1 MTTKTPDGRVR
12 IDAPRLYLREVVPS
26 DATERYA
33 AWMNDPEVTRFME
46 TRSTSHT
53 VQDLR
58 QYIEAMR
65 RKPDTLFLAIV
76 LRDGDRHIGNIK
88 LGPVE
93 RVHRSADV
101 ALMIGDKA
109 SWGRGYAAE
118 VIAAVSDHAFQH
130 LGVRKLTAGCYAG
143 NVGSRRAFEKAGYHI
158 EATRRSQYFCDG
170 VFQDGLLMA
179 RFSAEASS
187 QLA

>member
-1 MTTKTPDGRVR
+1 MNTVR
-12 IDAPRLYLREVVPS
+12 GGTLIDATRLYLREVGPS

-33 AWMNDPEVTRFME
+33 AWMNDREVTRFME
-46 TRSTSHT
+46 TRFASHS
-53 VQDLR
+53 VESLR

-76 LRDGDRHIGNIK
+76 LRDGDLHIGNIK

-93 RVHRSADV
+93 RAHLCADV

-109 SWGRGYAAE
+109 SWGHGYAAE
-118 VIAAVSDHAFQH
+118 AIGALSDHAFQH
-130 LGVRKLTAGCYAG
+130 LGVRKLTAGCYAS
-143 NVGSRRAFEKAGYHI
+143 NLGSLRAFEKAGYHV

-170 VFQDGLLMA
+170 SFQDGLLMA
-179 RFSAEASS
+179 RFSPEASA

>member
-1 MTTKTPDGRVR
+1 VTINTARGGAV
-12 IDAPRLYLREVVPS
+12 IDAPRLYLRDVLLS

-33 AWMNDPEVTRFME
+33 AWMNDPGVTRFME
-46 TRSTSHT
+46 TRFASHSIES
-53 VQDLR
+53 LR

-65 RKPDTLFLAIV
+65 RKPDTLFLAVV
-76 LRDGDRHIGNIK
+76 LRDGERHIGNIK
-88 LGPVE
+88 LGPIE

-101 ALMIGDKA
+101 ALMIGDTA
-109 SWGRGYAAE
+109 SWGHGYAAE
-118 VIAAVSDHAFQH
+118 AIRAVSDHAFEH

-143 NVGSRRAFEKAGYHI
+143 NVGSLRAFEKAGYYV

-170 VFQDGLLMA
+170 AFQDGLLMA
-179 RFSAEASS
+179 RFSPETSS

>member
-1 MTTKTPDGRVR
+1 MSTVPGGTF
-12 IDAPRLYLREVVPS
+12 IEASRLYLREVVPS

-46 TRSTSHT
+46 TRFASHS
-53 VQDLR
+53 VESLR

-76 LRDGDRHIGNIK
+76 LRDGDVHIGNIK
-88 LGPVE
+88 LGPIE
-93 RVHRSADV
+93 RAHLCADV

-118 VIAAVSDHAFQH
+118 AIAAVSDHAFRR
-130 LGVRKLTAGCYAG
+130 LGVRKLTAGCYAS
-143 NVGSRRAFEKAGYHI
+143 NLGSLRAFEKAGYHV
-158 EATRRSQYFCDG
+158 EATRRAQYFCDG
-170 VFQDGLLMA
+170 AFQDGLLMA
-179 RFSAEASS
+179 RFGPEASS
-187 QLA
+187 QFA